1 MVQNIE
7 YLEPLGLS
15 HHVILK
21 FKFDCYHVSNEYSQ
35 PKFKYDKADFK
46 SMREDLKSVNW
57 ELKLEGLDS
66 VQTWNVI
73 EKKLN
78 VIIDTHV
85 PKSQVQHY

>member
-7 YLEPLGLS
+7 HLAPLGLS
-15 HHVILK
+15 HHVMLK
-21 FKFDCYHVSNEYSQ
+21 FKFNCCLVLNEYSQ

-46 SMREDLKSVNW
+46 SMREDLQSINW

-78 VIIDTHV
+78 AIIDTYV
-85 PKSQVQHY
+85 PKSK